1 VIASFPMYQVHPMV
15 TNKSMDEGDAGIVA
29 PMFIEP
35 WVFPFES
42 LSFSLRNLSKGLG
55 LGLPMGICWFD
66 EDVVELLRSD
76 DVSSAFCSISSLG
89 LRWRDDLLP

>member
-1 VIASFPMYQVHPMV
+1 MV
-15 TNKSMDEGDAGIVA
+15 TNKAMDEGDAGIVA

-66 EDVVELLRSD
+66 EDVVELCFG
-76 DVSSAFCSISSLG
+76 VMMY
-89 LRWRDDLLP
+89 LLPSVLSLLLV

>member
-1 VIASFPMYQVHPMV
+1 MV

-42 LSFSLRNLSKGLG
+42 LSFSLRTLSKGLG

-66 EDVVELLRSD
+66 EDVVELSFG
-76 DVSSAFCSISSLG
+76 VMMY
-89 LRWRDDLLP
+89 LLPSVLSLLLV